1 MAETPILGLI
11 LHTRDLRLREMKSL
25 VQASSQQQGN
35 RGLES
40 SLPESRIEVW
50 SPSPWST
57 FNFHFATGMQVPGC
71 LPTLQWGSRSLGPT
85 PGLSSLHYSPPP
97 GLRFWGEKNSLHK
110 IFLTSLSSV
119 PTTRG
124 RGTSDVY
131 KPGSDSVDGGL
142 LMDPRL
148 CWMGSSMSQHQ
159 AWVPGLPPSPYS
171 VLWWWDHSYGEEG
184 QLLKPPALLVLSPSW
199 VPSVPTEMRVGD
211 RRRWTQVTQRTLLVL

>member
-1 MAETPILGLI
+1 
-11 LHTRDLRLREMKSL
+11 MKSL
-25 VQASSQQQGN
+25 VQAWSQQQGK

-40 SLPESRIEVW
+40 SLPESRTEVW
-50 SPSPWST
+50 PPSPWYP
-57 FNFHFATGMQVPGC
+57 FNFHFAMGIQVPGC

-97 GLRFWGEKNSLHK
+97 GLQSWGENNSLHK

-124 RGTSDVY
+124 SGTSDVY
-131 KPGSDSVDGGL
+131 KSGSDSVEGAL

-159 AWVPGLPPSPYS
+159 ACVSVLPPSPYS
-171 VLWWWDHSYGEEG
+171 VLWCWDHSYGEEG
-184 QLLKPPALLVLSPSW
+184 QLLKPPALLVLSCSW
-199 VPSVPTEMRVGD
+199 VHLVPSETQVGD
-211 RRRWTQVTQRTLLVL
+211 RRRWPQVTQRTLLVL